1 MRCGYRH
8 VLLGRA
14 KELLRVEKRAMMET
28 AGGKL
33 TTEVAVHASVHSNRA
48 SGEDRPLATS
58 GLAHPVRIRLCGNTV

>member
-1 MRCGYRH
+1 MCCGYRSSYI
-8 VLLGRA
+8 GRA
-14 KELLRVEKRAMMET
+14 KELFGIEQKAATEL